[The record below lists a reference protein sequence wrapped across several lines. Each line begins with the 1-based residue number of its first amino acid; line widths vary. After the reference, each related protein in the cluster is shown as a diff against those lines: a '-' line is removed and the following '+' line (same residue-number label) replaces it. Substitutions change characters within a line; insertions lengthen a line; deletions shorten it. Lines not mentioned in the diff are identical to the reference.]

1 MPRPR
6 TASDAEILEGAIRA
20 ISRVGPGRLTL
31 TEVGREVGLSPATL
45 LQRFGSKR
53 GLLLALA
60 EHAATSIDECFD
72 AARRA
77 ADSPLGALL
86 VAATDMAKHVE
97 SPEALANHLA
107 FLQIDLSDPAFHTL
121 ALSGAQRT
129 LDGYEVLLREAIR
142 SASSRLAR
150 LGSSLARSRPS
161 QGARS
166 LTGLFIATG
175 GSSNGFAR
183 TSRRSWAPIDGT
195 EQPLSNIP
203 VALLRAPDTVR
214 AHRTLQPNTPP
225 RNMGRR
231 CRPRC
236 LRQLTREPL
245 MSPRGRDG
253 AGRPEGRPCTHDPR
267 AAASRPRVGRRRHTR
282 YC

>member
-6 TASDAEILEGAIRA
+6 TASDVEILEGTIRA
-20 ISRVGPGRLTL
+20 ISRVGPARLTL

-60 EHAATSIDECFD
+60 EHAATSIDECVD

-121 ALSGAQRT
+121 ALSAAERT
-129 LDGYEVLLREAIR
+129 LDGYEVLLREAILVGEL
-142 SASSRLAR
+142 APCDVGRLAR
-150 LGSSLARSRPS
+150 AI
-161 QGARS
+161 QAM
-166 LTGLFIATG
+166 TG
-175 GSSNGFAR
+175 GSLINWAIHRNGR
-183 TSRRSWAPIDGT
+183 LIEWLRSDL
-195 EQPLSNIP
+195 Q
-203 VALLRAPDTVR
+203 ALLGPYRRDRAAPP
-214 AHRTLQPNTPP
+214 AHTD
-225 RNMGRR
+225 
-231 CRPRC
+231 RP
-236 LRQLTREPL
+236 
-245 MSPRGRDG
+245 
-253 AGRPEGRPCTHDPR
+253 APR
-267 AAASRPRVGRRRHTR
+267 ARHRPSASGAAAKPAAGQRAVPMPAPPPTTTHGRTAGEPPGPRRRGTP
-282 YC
+282 

>member
-6 TASDAEILEGAIRA
+6 TATDADILEGAIRA

-60 EHAATSIDECFD
+60 GHAATSIDDCFA

-77 ADSPLGALL
+77 TGSPLDALL
-86 VAATDMAKHVE
+86 VTAMDMARHVE

-129 LDGYEVLLREAIR
+129 LAGYEVLLREAISIGDLAPCNVR
-142 SASSRLAR
+142 QLAR
-150 LGSSLARSRPS
+150 AI
-161 QGARS
+161 QAM
-166 LTGLFIATG
+166 TG
-175 GSSNGFAR
+175 GSLINWAIHRDGQLLDWLR
-183 TSRRSWAPIDGT
+183 TDL
-195 EQPLSNIP
+195 E
-203 VALLRAPDTVR
+203 ALLGPHRRVAASPLERANRPAPR
-214 AHRTLQPNTPP
+214 ARHRPNVPP
-225 RNMGRR
+225 TSGLSGN
-231 CRPRC
+231 
-236 LRQLTREPL
+236 
-245 MSPRGRDG
+245 
-253 AGRPEGRPCTHDPR
+253 H
-267 AAASRPRVGRRRHTR
+267 AAASAAAPPATPPAAAHARVPGEPLGPRRRSSS
-282 YC
+282 